1 MSESSALNL
10 PPAVAAPAADRTPGL
25 PQLVLLLAGSCL
37 SVLGAV
43 LIAPVLPQLTR
54 AFAATPGA
62 EVLVPIVL
70 TAPALL
76 IGLTAPFAGVVA
88 DRIDRKR
95 LLLLAM
101 LAYSV
106 FGTAPLYLGSLGAI
120 LASRVLVGLCEGAI
134 MTCCTTLIGDY
145 WSGTRRARY
154 LGLQTLVATL
164 SATVF
169 LALGGIL
176 GASGWR
182 TPFWLYV
189 VAAPLAIPMALKLW
203 QPRRRATT
211 GRPAKLPWRQ
221 LATPCLVTLFGGV
234 VFYAL
239 IVELSFVLTDVGVAS
254 TGAIGAVSAIMSLAT
269 AGGAIAFGRL
279 AGKTPRVLLPVEFG
293 LAAAGLLLVFAT
305 ASPVVITLGAVLTGF
320 GTGMLLPTLL
330 TWAVNRL
337 SFDRRGRGTGLWTG
351 ALFLGEF
358 ACPLALAA
366 ISGATGG
373 LQGALAVLGIAA
385 ALAGVLTAVTLRR
398 HDRPLDA
405 TEH

>member
-1 MSESSALNL
+1 MSESPALNL
-10 PPAVAAPAADRTPGL
+10 PARRTERTPGL
-25 PQLVLLLAGSCL
+25 PQLLVLLAGSCL

-43 LIAPVLPQLTR
+43 LIAPVLPQLAS
-54 AFAATPGA
+54 AFAGTPGA
-62 EVLVPIVL
+62 DVLVPIVL

-76 IGLTAPFAGVVA
+76 IGLTAPFAGFVA

-95 LLLLAM
+95 VLLLAM
-101 LAYSV
+101 PAYAV

-145 WSGTRRARY
+145 WSGARRARY
-154 LGLQTLVATL
+154 LGLQTLVTTL

-169 LALGGIL
+169 LALGGAL

-182 TPFWLYV
+182 TPFWLYA
-189 VAAPLAIPMALKLW
+189 VAAPLAIPMAVKLW
-203 QPRRRATT
+203 QPTRPSTPAVRA
-211 GRPAKLPWRQ
+211 PWRQ
-221 LATPCLVTLFGGV
+221 LAVPCLVTFFGGV

-239 IVELSFVLTDVGVAS
+239 IVELSFVLTGVGVTS
-254 TGAIGAVSAIMSLAT
+254 TGTIGLVSATMSLAT
-269 AGGAIAFGRL
+269 AAGAHAFGRRSSR
-279 AGKTPRVLLPVEFG
+279 TPRALLPVEFG
-293 LAAAGLLLVFAT
+293 LAAVGLLVVFAT
-305 ASPVVITLGAVLTGF
+305 GSPVVITLGAVVTGF

-330 TWAVNRL
+330 TWAVNGV

-366 ISGATGG
+366 VGAGAGG
-373 LQGALAVLGIAA
+373 LQGGLAVLGIAA
-385 ALAGVLTAVTLRR
+385 AVAAVLTAVFLRR
-398 HDRPLDA
+398 DGQPLDA
-405 TEH
+405 VQ